1 MSTDEITTPPTD
13 PPRRHP
19 SRLAEAERLLHQ
31 HFLTEPVAAAAVL
44 YREHALAILGELA
57 YLRAKAGER

>member
-1 MSTDEITTPPTD
+1 MSGVDVPFID
-13 PPRRHP
+13 PPRRSP
-19 SRLAEAERLLHQ
+19 SLLAETERLLRQ